1 MAVDGRGLEVAVL
14 VGLQAAS
21 KSASYRQRLAT
32 DHALVSK
39 DLFPRAA
46 RNKQRRQMRLVE
58 EALTA
63 GTPVAGPGASRRPP
77 TISGRCRVA
86 VSSRTSRALRPV
98 CAR

>member
-63 GTPVAGPGASRRPP
+63 GPRWPGREHHEGRPRSVGAVASLSARAHPGP
-77 TISGRCRVA
+77 
-86 VSSRTSRALRPV
+86 
-98 CAR
+98 